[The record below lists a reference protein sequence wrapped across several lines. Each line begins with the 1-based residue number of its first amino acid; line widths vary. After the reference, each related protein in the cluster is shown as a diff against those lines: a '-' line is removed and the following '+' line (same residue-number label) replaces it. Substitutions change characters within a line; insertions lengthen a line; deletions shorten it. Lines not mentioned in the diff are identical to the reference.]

1 MRQELIDNIPSE
13 SPLVSEELKN
23 QLKTIFDKLDKPL
36 KLVTI
41 LEAGDDSCTEMGAFL
56 KAIAPLNENLELKFL
71 EKGEEPDIDEELNAY
86 MLPVVGLFRGD
97 EYLGAAFHGVP
108 GGQEINS
115 FALAIYH
122 AAGPGQDV
130 DEKTLKKIQKLKKK
144 NNIKVCISLSCHH
157 CPLVVSAGQSI
168 ALLSL
173 NVVCEMVDARLY
185 PSLVEKYKISRV
197 PAVIINDSALYMGE
211 KDREELLKLLR

>member
-41 LEAGDDSCTEMGAFL
+41 LEVGDDSCIEMGAFL

-122 AAGPGQDV
+122 AAGPAQDV

-168 ALLSL
+168 ALLSP
-173 NVVCEMVDARLY
+173 NVVCEMVD
-185 PSLVEKYKISRV
+185 
-197 PAVIINDSALYMGE
+197 
-211 KDREELLKLLR
+211 

>member
-41 LEAGDDSCTEMGAFL
+41 LEVGDDSCIEMGAFL
-56 KAIAPLNENLELKFL
+56 KAIAPLNKNLELKFL

-168 ALLSL
+168 ALLSP